1 MKITLFSNFINHHQ
15 LPLCCALCNHPGVDF
30 TFVQTE
36 RIAEERLK
44 MGYPDLSKA
53 YPFVLCTYDSKEA
66 ERKAENLAAASD
78 VMIIGAAP
86 KKYASIR
93 LKENKLMFRYSE
105 RLYKTGMWRAFLP
118 KERLA
123 MFVNHTFY
131 RNRPVYMLCA
141 SAYTALDYGI
151 HGAYFGKT
159 FKWGYF
165 PETKHYDLDDLMSQK
180 QSTKDGCV
188 SILWAGRL
196 IAWKHPETAV
206 NLADALRRKGYTF
219 KLSII
224 GNGSLEDEL
233 KATILEK
240 HLSEYVEMLGAMPP
254 EKVRGHMEK
263 ADIFLFTSDFGEGWG
278 AVLNES
284 MNSGCAVVASH
295 AIGSVPFLL
304 KNGENGLIYRNGV
317 QIHLEEQVEML
328 LNHPEYRK
336 KLGEKAYHTI
346 VSLWNADVAAQ
357 RLINLSGH
365 LLRGEKQNSLYKSG
379 PCSEA
384 SPIMNNRFS

>member
-15 LPLCCALCNHPGVDF
+15 VPLCCALCNYPGVDF

-66 ERKAENLAAASD
+66 ERKAENLAAESD

-93 LKENKLMFRYSE
+93 LKKNKLMFRYSE

-165 PETKHYDLDDLMSQK
+165 PETKYYDLDDLMSQK

-196 IAWKHPETAV
+196 IDWKHPETAV

-240 HLSEYVEMLGAMPP
+240 HLSDHVEMLGAMPP
-254 EKVRGHMEK
+254 EKVREHMEK
-263 ADIFLFTSDFGEGWG
+263 ADIFLFTSGFGEGWG

-295 AIGSVPFLL
+295 AIGAVPFLL
-304 KNGENGLIYRNGV
+304 KNGENGLIFRNGAQV
-317 QIHLEEQVEML
+317 HLEEQVEML

-336 KLGEKAYHTI
+336 KLGENAYHTI
-346 VSLWNADVAAQ
+346 ASLWNADVAAQ
-357 RLINLSGH
+357 RLINLSEH
-365 LLRGEKQNSLYKSG
+365 LLRGEKQNSLYESG
-379 PCSEA
+379 PCSRAEK
-384 SPIMNNRFS
+384 IINDWL

>member
-53 YPFVLCTYDSKEA
+53 YPFVLCTYDSEDA
-66 ERKAENLAAASD
+66 ERKAENLAAESD
-78 VMIIGAAP
+78 VVIIGSAP
-86 KKYASIR
+86 KKYATIR
-93 LKENKLMFRYSE
+93 LKEKKLMFFYSE
-105 RLYKTGMWRAFLP
+105 RLYKTEMWRAFLP
-118 KERLA
+118 KERLSI
-123 MFVNHTFY
+123 FVNHTFY

-196 IAWKHPETAV
+196 IDMKHPETAV

-240 HLSEYVEMLGAMPP
+240 NLSDHVEMLGAMPP

-295 AIGSVPFLL
+295 AIGSVPFLI
-304 KNGENGLIYRNGV
+304 KHRENGMIYHSGNMDELYEHVKYLLDHPAEQKRMGQAAYETIVGEWNAEIAAERLV
-317 QIHLEEQVEML
+317 QLAEHLL
-328 LNHPEYRK
+328 S
-336 KLGEKAYHTI
+336 GEKYPD
-346 VSLWNADVAAQ
+346 LF
-357 RLINLSGH
+357 
-365 LLRGEKQNSLYKSG
+365 ESG
-379 PCSEA
+379 PCSRA
-384 SPIMNNRFS
+384 KILKDDWY

>member
-15 LPLCCALCNHPGVDF
+15 VPLCCALCNYPGVDF

-53 YPFVLCTYDSKEA
+53 YPFVLRTYDSKEA
-66 ERKAENLAAASD
+66 EKKAENLAAESD

-118 KERLA
+118 KECLA

-165 PETKHYDLDDLMSQK
+165 PEMKFYDLDDLMSQK

-196 IAWKHPETAV
+196 IDWKHPETAV

-240 HLSEYVEMLGAMPP
+240 DLSDHVEMLGAMPP
-254 EKVRGHMEK
+254 EKVREHMEK
-263 ADIFLFTSDFGEGWG
+263 ADIFLFTSGFGEGWG

-295 AIGSVPFLL
+295 AIGAVPFLL
-304 KNGENGLIYRNGV
+304 KNGENGLIFRNGTQV
-317 QIHLEEQVEML
+317 HLEEQVEML

-336 KLGEKAYHTI
+336 KLGENAYHTI

-365 LLRGEKQNSLYKSG
+365 LLRGEKQNSLYESG
-379 PCSEA
+379 PCSKA
-384 SPIMNNRFS
+384 KLITDNWKF